1 MALALDG
8 SNTANNVAKVISCTL
23 TTTSTN
29 DLIIAVISTANGGGT
44 GATFVGLSGWTQYFL
59 ESQGTNCGIMVFY
72 TTSASTLSSQSIV
85 ATLGTTA
92 EEPSTMTVFGVSGA
106 NLITPFDANVSL
118 PASLG
123 KSTSTATNAVTGVS
137 TSNANDMIVQVT
149 GLPNTSGGFTAG
161 TIGVNTTTPIQSG
174 STYAGVQYS
183 IVSSTQ
189 SSITCTANWTTNRF
203 SISAVFGIQQA
214 SVVPTVSSSTLSLLG
229 VG

>member
-29 DLIIAVISTANGGGT
+29 DLIIAVISTANAGGT

-106 NLITPFDANVSL
+106 NLTTPFDPYVFL
-118 PASLG
+118 PFSNA
-123 KSTSTATNAVTGVS
+123 KSGATATNAVTGVT

-161 TIGVNTTTPIQSG
+161 TIGALTTNLIQSG
-174 STYAGVQYS
+174 STYAGVQYA
-183 IVSSTQ
+183 VASSTQ
-189 SSITCTANWTTNRF
+189 SSITCTANWTTNIF